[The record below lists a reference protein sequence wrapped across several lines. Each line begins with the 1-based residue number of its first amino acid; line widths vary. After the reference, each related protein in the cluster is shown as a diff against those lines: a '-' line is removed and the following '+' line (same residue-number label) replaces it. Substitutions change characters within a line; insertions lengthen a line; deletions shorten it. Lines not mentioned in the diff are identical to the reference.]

1 MKIAVASDHAG
12 FRLKVELVDFLRS
25 KGHEVIDLGPY
36 EDTKVDYPDYARLVA
51 SKVGHKEVDRG
62 VLICGTG
69 LGMAVVANK
78 FKGVRAVV
86 ALNEFMARQSRGHL
100 DANVLCLGA
109 RVLGDEL
116 AKAILEVWL
125 EAGFDGGRHA
135 LRLEKVQKIEEENLR

>member
-12 FRLKVELVDFLRS
+12 FKLKVELVEFLKS
-25 KGHEVIDLGPY
+25 KGHEVIDFGPY
-36 EDTKVDYPDYARLVA
+36 EDVKVDYPDYARLVA
-51 SKVGHKEVDRG
+51 SKVSYKEVDRG

-86 ALNEFMARQSRGHL
+86 ALNEYMARQSRGHL

-109 RVLGDEL
+109 RILGEEL
-116 AKAILEVWL
+116 AKAVLEVWL
-125 EAGFDGGRHA
+125 EEDFEGGRHD
-135 LRLEKVQKIEEENLR
+135 LRLEKLKKIEEENMR